1 MALIGRRHIRIK
13 FESFSNI
20 SLNKGIDQIKSSR
33 QKWTKLGLSVALSS
47 FGGAAYCYYSLPVPE
62 RRFLKVTVGGIGRF
76 FRSSYI
82 ATKISFKYMWSMYGL
97 TEDNVHYVE
106 MLERVHKQC
115 AQLILEGCLRNGG
128 LYVKL
133 GQGLVI
139 MDHIL
144 PKEYIETLRVL
155 QDKCL
160 VREHGEV
167 HQLFL
172 EDFGKSVDEMF
183 GKFDEKPI
191 AAASLAQVF
200 RAETK
205 NGEKVAVKAQYI
217 DLQDRFVGDVTTLTV
232 LLKMAAWLHP
242 DFDFGWVLKE
252 LKGTL
257 EKELNFLNE
266 GQNSEQCAN
275 DLKHFPFV
283 YVPKVFW
290 DLSSSRV
297 LTAEW
302 IDGIKI
308 SETEKLKENN
318 FSLADIDY
326 KLFKAF
332 AEQIFHTGF
341 VHADP
346 HPGNILIR
354 RGRDKKAQLVLLDH
368 GLYERVP
375 NNVRE
380 SLRHLW
386 KEMVLSD
393 HNGMK
398 KYSMELG
405 VDDYRT
411 LAEII
416 SQVPQHQVNIIL
428 IQKLTKF
435 DVDILVDHTKNH
447 FNKIMIILRQLPHN
461 VLLVIR
467 NINAI
472 RSIARGH
479 GDPINRYKVMA
490 RCATQGT
497 FEGYTDS
504 SKFNNLI
511 KNLKERIHFEIQ
523 LCMVCVACGKDVGV
537 FWWHQHPRPGALV
550 WAPKRSHHI

>member
-1 MALIGRRHIRIK
+1 MAILL
-13 FESFSNI
+13 SFI
-20 SLNKGIDQIKSSR
+20 VP
-33 QKWTKLGLSVALSS
+33 SVSD
-47 FGGAAYCYYSLPVPE
+47 
-62 RRFLKVTVGGIGRF
+62 I
-76 FRSSYI
+76 SSYI

-405 VDDYRT
+405 VDEKDYRLFCIALGQRYIPSPNPRESDEDVIRLFFARQT
-411 LAEII
+411 STIKRKRLTREERA
-416 SQVPQHQVNIIL
+416 
-428 IQKLTKF
+428 KLELE
-435 DVDILVDHTKNH
+435 LVE
-447 FNKIMIILRQLPHN
+447 LRNRCLHVFKSIPSK
-461 VLLVIR
+461 LMLVTR

>member
-523 LCMVCVACGKDVGV
+523 L
-537 FWWHQHPRPGALV
+537 WWGGWKV
-550 WAPKRSHHI
+550 WFVSHVVKMLEFFGGTSIHGLAH

>member
-191 AAASLAQVF
+191 AAASLAQ
-200 RAETK
+200 
-205 NGEKVAVKAQYI
+205 
-217 DLQDRFVGDVTTLTV
+217 
-232 LLKMAAWLHP
+232 
-242 DFDFGWVLKE
+242 E

-405 VDDYRT
+405 VDEKDYRLFCIALGQRYIPSPNPRESDEDVIRLFFARQT
-411 LAEII
+411 STIKRKRLTREERA
-416 SQVPQHQVNIIL
+416 
-428 IQKLTKF
+428 KLELE
-435 DVDILVDHTKNH
+435 LVE
-447 FNKIMIILRQLPHN
+447 LRNRCLHVFKSIPSK
-461 VLLVIR
+461 LMLVTR